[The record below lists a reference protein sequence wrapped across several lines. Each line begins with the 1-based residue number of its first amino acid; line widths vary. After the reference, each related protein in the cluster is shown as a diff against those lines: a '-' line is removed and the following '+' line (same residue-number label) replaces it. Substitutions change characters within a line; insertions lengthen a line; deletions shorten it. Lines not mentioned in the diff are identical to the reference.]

1 MAEKKYFKDLSRRDY
16 IVKANEIVRAE
27 GAEALTIR
35 RIAREMHCSSACL
48 YHYFENLEELLFYAQ
63 IGFLNYYLE
72 EIQRAESGWKDAW
85 DLHIGIW
92 ECYSRAAFTYPT
104 AFNTV
109 FFSDMSAK
117 LPTAFREYYELFP
130 EQINMVSPYLRLM
143 LETPDFFERDCQMC
157 QKCVEAG
164 VISEEKARIMNRLVC
179 LVYKGYLKGIID
191 SGIEAG
197 QIEERVREF
206 LKDIKLIMA
215 ALADD
220 TLGHRDLEPIK
231 SLFEKMHK

>member
-72 EIQRAESGWKDAW
+72 EIQRAEEGWKDAW

-143 LETPDFFERDCQMC
+143 LETPDFFERDYQMC
-157 QKCVEAG
+157 KKCAEAG
-164 VISEEKARIMNRLVC
+164 VIDPYNAIVMNRMVC
-179 LVYKGYLKGIID
+179 MLYKGYLKGILD
-191 SGIEAG
+191 NGIESCE
-197 QIEERVREF
+197 IENMVATFMRDVHMV
-206 LKDIKLIMA
+206 IKNLSK
-215 ALADD
+215 D
-220 TLGHRDLEPIK
+220 TLGHKEL
-231 SLFEKMHK
+231 M